1 MFKSE
6 KGTFLFSV
14 FLQNCFLFFC
24 IPIFHFLALSISAYN
39 QILKDG
45 LEMVFVLDK
54 YDIFATFY
62 GEIQ

>member
-24 IPIFHFLALSISAYN
+24 IPIFHFLALLISAYTHEDVGVDG
-39 QILKDG
+39 IIKLLK
-45 LEMVFVLDK
+45 V
-54 YDIFATFY
+54 
-62 GEIQ
+62 